1 LIASSADIKAAKSLL
16 DASGV
21 NKRTEF
27 KITVKASD
35 EIACA
40 VAEECAKIWNEQ
52 LGMNCS
58 VRKLG
63 YKVYDDMNGERLPGD
78 PLYNPDASEYENL
91 VFDLYLAN
99 YLAGGKDV
107 VLSAVKQKKLQN
119 IFIRTEEL
127 EGFDI
132 IAVDMQQMSMDAF
145 ATLASYA
152 TYFNGGAMDLGQ
164 FNSSEGQDADAASA
178 ADHITGYYSEE
189 YNELI
194 NRAYAEKDL
203 KKRAEILHQAEELL
217 IKDMPVMPLFVYQ
230 NGYLISD
237 ELKGISYGWSG
248 VINYAKVKY
257 PSYVAP
263 VEDYSQ
269 PETPVDKKED

>member
-1 LIASSADIKAAKSLL
+1 
-16 DASGV
+16 
-21 NKRTEF
+21 
-27 KITVKASD
+27 
-35 EIACA
+35 
-40 VAEECAKIWNEQ
+40 
-52 LGMNCS
+52 
-58 VRKLG
+58 
-63 YKVYDDMNGERLPGD
+63 
-78 PLYNPDASEYENL
+78 
-91 VFDLYLAN
+91 
-99 YLAGGKDV
+99 
-107 VLSAVKQKKLQN
+107 
-119 IFIRTEEL
+119 
-127 EGFDI
+127 
-132 IAVDMQQMSMDAF
+132 
-145 ATLASYA
+145 
-152 TYFNGGAMDLGQ
+152 MDLGQ
-164 FNSSEGQDADAASA
+164 FNSSEGQDATAASA

-269 PETPVDKKED
+269 PEAPVDKKED